1 MNDDEDLKRKDK
13 NKKRNDDGDDDG
25 EDEGGGIF
33 DTILGYIGKIFG
45 K

>member
-1 MNDDEDLKRKDK
+1 MKDDEDLKRKDK